1 LRVRFAPSPTGALH
15 IGGARTALY
24 NWLAARGSGGELVL
38 RIEDTDRERSTPENV
53 AQILD
58 ALQWLELDW
67 DEGPVSQFERAP
79 AHHARLEELLAAG
92 RAYRSDATADTVRAF
107 KEANPG
113 RGFRGADSD
122 DPAAAIRLRVPDEGT
137 TVVEDLIRG
146 PISFENS
153 HQDDLVIA
161 RSDGT
166 VLYNFAVA
174 VDDAEMGIT
183 DVIRGDDHISNTP
196 KQLLVLEALGV
207 PAPRYA
213 HLPLLHGPD
222 GKKLSKRHGAA
233 SVQELREAGYL
244 PAAVRNYLALLGWG
258 TTDDTTLMS
267 TDELVERFDIARV
280 GRSAAVFDE
289 QKLRWINGRFMR
301 QESLEEYG
309 ATLAAHLARNDPA
322 AAQAFAAA
330 TPEARREACAIVQ
343 EKAQV
348 VTEIWPLIAF
358 LFTEPEPDEAAWKKV
373 MKPSVAEPLA
383 TGRDALEALE
393 AGVWTADG
401 LEAALRE
408 LMEAQEIGARKLL
421 QPIRVAISGSSVSP
435 GIFESLAALG
445 RERSLARIGE
455 ALSRLSMRDP
465 DQHSTQG

>member
-1 LRVRFAPSPTGALH
+1 M
-15 IGGARTALY
+15 
-24 NWLAARGSGGELVL
+24 
-38 RIEDTDRERSTPENV
+38 
-53 AQILD
+53 
-58 ALQWLELDW
+58 
-67 DEGPVSQFERAP
+67 
-79 AHHARLEELLAAG
+79 
-92 RAYRSDATADTVRAF
+92 
-107 KEANPG
+107 
-113 RGFRGADSD
+113 
-122 DPAAAIRLRVPDEGT
+122 PDEGT

-146 PISFENS
+146 PISFENA

-161 RSDGT
+161 RSDGS

-196 KQLLVLEALGV
+196 KQLLVLEALGF

-244 PAAVRNYLALLGWG
+244 PAAVRNYVALLGWG

-267 TDELVERFDIARV
+267 TEELLERFDISRV

-289 QKLRWINGRFMR
+289 QKLRWVNGRFMR
-301 QESLEEYG
+301 EEPLAEYE
-309 ATLAAHLARNDPA
+309 ATLAAHLDRTDPDA
-322 AAQAFAAA
+322 AAAFGAA
-330 TPEARREACAIVQ
+330 TPEARREACEIVQ

-358 LFTEPEPDEAAWKKV
+358 LFTEPEPDEASWKKV

-383 TGRDALEALE
+383 AGLEALE
-393 AGVWTADG
+393 ALDEGAWTAEG

-408 LMEAQEIGARKLL
+408 LMEAREIGARKLL

-435 GIFESLAALG
+435 GDLRVARRARPGPLFAADTGGAGAPLH
-445 RERSLARIGE
+445 A
-455 ALSRLSMRDP
+455 
-465 DQHSTQG
+465 